1 MSWADERARFPVLA
15 KHAYLNSGSVGPL
28 ARETLDAMATLRAW
42 EAENGRAGAQ
52 YFEEMLARRDRVR
65 ALFGAQVGVPADR
78 IALTSSTT
86 QGAQITIVG
95 LDLGPGDEVVTTDM
109 EHFGLTGPLLGARVD
124 LRIAQLRERPAADF
138 FDIVRA
144 LVTPRTRLIAL
155 SAVSWLDGKLMPWR
169 ELREATGVPVLVDGA
184 QSVGAIEVD
193 AVEAD
198 FYTIS
203 AQKWLCGPDSC
214 GGLYVRD
221 PEALRPRLVSY
232 PSAESYDIAA
242 GTWQPKAG
250 ALRFD
255 PGFTPATSLA
265 GLEAAL
271 THLPEGRFE
280 RALELAARCGDLVLE
295 AGLEVISEPHQSTL
309 ISFRPR
315 GNPTET
321 VAALYEQGVVVREL
335 PATDYVRASV
345 GWWNDESDLQRLVAG
360 L

>member
-1 MSWADERARFPVLA
+1 MSWEAERARFPVLA
-15 KHAYLNSGSVGPL
+15 KHAYLNAGSVGPL

-42 EAENGRAGAQ
+42 EGENGRAGSQ
-52 YFEEMLARRDRVR
+52 YFEEMLARRDSVR
-65 ALFGAQVGVPADR
+65 ALLAAQVAVPADR

-95 LDLGPGDEVVTTDM
+95 LDLGPGDEVVTTDL

-138 FDIVRA
+138 FDLVQA

-155 SAVSWLDGKLMPWR
+155 SAVSWLDGKLLPWR
-169 ELREATGVPVLVDGA
+169 ELKEATGVPVLVDGA
-184 QSVGAIEVD
+184 QSVGALEVD
-193 AVEAD
+193 ARAAD

-203 AQKWLCGPDSC
+203 AQKWLCGPDNC
-214 GGLYVRD
+214 GGLSIRD
-221 PEALRPRLVSY
+221 PEALQPRLVSY

-242 GTWQPKAG
+242 GTWQPKPG

-255 PGFTPATSLA
+255 PGFTAPASLA

-280 RALELAARCGDLVLE
+280 RALELAARCRELLLE
-295 AGLEVISEPHQSTL
+295 AGLEVISEPNQSTL
-309 ISFRPR
+309 VSFRPR

-321 VAALYEQGVVVREL
+321 VAALYGQGVLVREL